1 MLRAPVV
8 GYRNDNGGAMPAG
21 LIVSQLFAR
30 RHNPAMPRILLIDD
44 DEHLAAPLTTYFARF
59 GCTLESAVRPSEGLA
74 KLRAGQYDAAI
85 LDVMLPEMD
94 GFALCR
100 EIRKESDIP
109 IVMLTARGEVMDRV
123 VGLELGADDYVPKPF
138 EPRELVARVQTILR
152 RQRSA
157 PAAATNGSSAQH
169 RVFDGL
175 SIDLDRRQVLRH
187 GERVELTGTEF
198 ELLALLAAEPGKVF
212 SRDDILNR
220 LRGHEAEL
228 YTRAVDIVVSRL
240 RKKLEPLDCI
250 KTLRNAGYALAV
262 ARSEPA

>member
-1 MLRAPVV
+1 MLA
-8 GYRNDNGGAMPAG
+8 A
-21 LIVSQLFAR
+21 LFAHG
-30 RHNPAMPRILLIDD
+30 HNPAMPRILLIDD
-44 DEHLAAPLTTYFARF
+44 DAHLAPPLTTYFARF
-59 GCTLESAVRPSEGLA
+59 DCTLDSAQRPSEGLA
-74 KLRAGQYDAAI
+74 KLRNGDYDAAI

-100 EIRKESDIP
+100 LIRAESDIP

-123 VGLELGADDYVPKPF
+123 VGLELGADDYLPKPF

-152 RQRSA
+152 RQRVRASA
-157 PAAATNGSSAQH
+157 PAASAQ
-169 RVFDGL
+169 RLVFDGL
-175 SIDLDRRQVLRH
+175 SIDLDRREVQRA

-220 LRGHEAEL
+220 LRGHEADL

-240 RKKLEPLDCI
+240 RRKLEPLDCI
-250 KTLRNAGYALAV
+250 KTLRNAGYTLAV
-262 ARSEPA
+262 APGTSEAAAS